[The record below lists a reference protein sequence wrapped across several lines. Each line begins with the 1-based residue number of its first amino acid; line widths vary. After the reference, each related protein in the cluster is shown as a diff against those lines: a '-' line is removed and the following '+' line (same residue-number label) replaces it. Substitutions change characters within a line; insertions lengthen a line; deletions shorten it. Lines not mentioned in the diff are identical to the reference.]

1 MQSNDPETE
10 TILAALRQTEQ
21 NITSVLK
28 QEIKMLQS
36 QITSNQ
42 LLLQQLLITIT
53 NKEELIFS
61 QAIKNNIEA
70 QAAKIQI
77 LDEIKKIKP

>member
-1 MQSNDPETE
+1 MRSNDPETE
-10 TILAALRQTEQ
+10 TILAALRQSEQ
-21 NITSVLK
+21 NTTSVLK

-36 QITSNQ
+36 QITGNQ

-61 QAIKNNIEA
+61 QAIKNNVEA
-70 QAAKIQI
+70 QAAKTQI
-77 LDEIKKIKP
+77 LDEIQKIKP